1 MLQRRFIVALGVAGA
16 LVAAGCGNSES
27 SDTDARTK
35 NAALGA
41 TTTTAK
47 SGTSGAV
54 TITATSK
61 TTLAS
66 AALSAVTSPL
76 ESETGGVIE
85 PRVSLAWSKYAKPA
99 YKPQVLDLTTKRL
112 DPSVL
117 ERLKKVGE
125 QVPLLPVIVGLPVV
139 YDPVKRAAEL
149 SSTQTK
155 GISTDGLSERPKV
168 GKIPVIT
175 TDAAILTATKAL
187 SDYLDSMPDWQ
198 WLTRSAP
205 SGDLFRAADLFH
217 GTEASTSQTPSTQT
231 KPVTGQSFVA
241 QLGQTPF
248 VRLLIT
254 AAEVED
260 LAARGLITS
269 ATVDNYSVI
278 SLDQSTPVIGS
289 HEPTTF
295 GGATGAGTSVA
306 IFDSGVLAT
315 HPAFG
320 RRVVRQR
327 CFSTDSLCANGN
339 SSDTAANSALPC
351 SFSPGCDHGTHV
363 AGIAAGAAVSTS
375 TVGSPAADGSTVA
388 TGSPTWHAGIAPGA
402 NILAYRLASQRGDG
416 TPGFWNA
423 DFILAAGDVST
434 IAASQNVAAVN
445 YSVGTR
451 ATYADSDCGSSL
463 ISRSGNTATSSD
475 TSAFVAAID
484 TLQAQNVAV
493 VIAAGNESS
502 RSQNSFPGCLREAV
516 SVSSTAIEDSVAT
529 YSNVSAGR
537 TDLFAPG
544 GDWSTP
550 GDAIIAASANGAAV
564 NTATFEG
571 KNGTSMAAPT
581 VAGAWALVRQL
592 NPAMNVESV
601 LNMFQTEGVSVTDGR
616 RNGSVT
622 KPRLNLANIL
632 PLDTTS
638 GISNVVAT
646 FNGKR
651 NTMSQGVGLTR
662 SAATAPW
669 TGTIR
674 FAAGAF
680 APGTAEAAYLFFST
694 RGGAPRSVSVNGRA
708 YQAEITQSGYS
719 DTPCR
724 AKAPMRSYRVQLV
737 ATTLAADNR
746 VSIDMPTSAV
756 VDGVSLFLVSSA
768 IPGVINTGSVIITD
782 GLGVMNG
789 ESRQMSAA
797 LPLRGDMAG
806 RPVGFHVA
814 VADGQRTSGG
824 KAANESGILFKTS
837 SSAAG
842 TMVTAANQFTG
853 SDGMNWDDHT
863 YDLSGKGITGSPGL
877 LVVSHTGVAATAASD
892 CLAFVAAMLNVGSQP
907 LGALTAT
914 LSPTSLGTGPTVDRG
929 VVRPAIAFVSV
940 G

>member
-16 LVAAGCGNSES
+16 LVVAGCGNSES
-27 SDTDARTK
+27 SDADARTK

-54 TITATSK
+54 TTTATSK

-66 AALSAVTSPL
+66 AALSTVTSPL
-76 ESETGGVIE
+76 ASETGGVIE
-85 PRVSLAWSKYAKPA
+85 PRASLAWSKYAKPA

-198 WLTRSAP
+198 WLTRSVLP
-205 SGDLFRAADLFH
+205 RDMFRAADLYQ
-217 GTEASTSQTPSTQT
+217 GIEPTTSQTPDTQA
-231 KPVTGQSFVA
+231 KPVTGASFVA

-248 VRLLIT
+248 VRLLLKP
-254 AAEVED
+254 AEIED
-260 LAARGLITS
+260 LAGKGLI
-269 ATVDNYSVI
+269 ASVAI
-278 SLDQSTPVIGS
+278 DRYAEPLLDQSMPVIGS
-289 HEPTTF
+289 DESTTF
-295 GGATGAGTSVA
+295 GAASGTGTSIA
-306 IFDSGVLAT
+306 IFDTGVLAS

-320 RRVVRQR
+320 VRVVRQR
-327 CFSTDSLCANGN
+327 CFSAGSRCANGGT
-339 SSDTAANSALPC
+339 SDTSVNSALPC
-351 SFSPGCDHGTHV
+351 TFHAGCDHGTHV
-363 AGIAAGAAVSTS
+363 AGIAAGASVPTS
-375 TVGSPAADGSTVA
+375 TIASPAADGSTVSSGA
-388 TGSPTWHAGIAPGA
+388 SRWHAGVAPGA
-402 NILAYRLASQRGDG
+402 NVLAYRLANQGRSGKP
-416 TPGFWNA
+416 TFWDS
-423 DFILAAGDVST
+423 DFIAAAGDLGTVATSR
-434 IAASQNVAAVN
+434 NVVAVN
-445 YSVGTR
+445 FSVGSNT
-451 ATYADSDCGSSL
+451 TYADSACGSTMTDSDGTTWDA
-463 ISRSGNTATSSD
+463 SATI
-475 TSAFVAAID
+475 AAID

-493 VIAAGNESS
+493 VIASGNNSS
-502 RSQNSFPGCLREAV
+502 RSGGSYPGCLAEPV
-516 SVSSTAIEDSVAT
+516 SVSSTAIEDTVAS
-529 YSNVSAGR
+529 YADVSAGR

-544 GDWSTP
+544 GDWSTA
-550 GDAIIAASANGAAV
+550 GSAIIAPSADGEFV
-564 NTATFEG
+564 DTATFEG

-581 VAGAWALVRQL
+581 VAGAWALVRQI
-592 NPAMNVESV
+592 NPTMNVESV
-601 LNMFQTEGVSVTDGR
+601 LNMFRTEGVSVTDGR
-616 RNGSVT
+616 SGGTVT
-622 KPRLNLANIL
+622 KPRLSLANIL

-646 FNGKR
+646 FTGKR
-651 NTMSQGVGLTR
+651 DTMSQGVGLTR
-662 SAATAPW
+662 STATAPW

-674 FAAGAF
+674 FAAF
-680 APGTAEAAYLFFST
+680 LPWVEAAYLFFST

-756 VDGVSLFLVSSA
+756 VDGVSLFLVSPQFAERAYS
-768 IPGVINTGSVIITD
+768 NLTTVIITD

-797 LPLRGDMAG
+797 LPLGADMAG

-914 LSPTSLGTGPTVDRG
+914 LSPTSRGTGPTVDRG
-929 VVRPAIAFVSV
+929 VVRPVIAFLSV

>member
-54 TITATSK
+54 TTTATSK

-76 ESETGGVIE
+76 ASETGGVIE

-198 WLTRSAP
+198 WQTRSVLP
-205 SGDLFRAADLFH
+205 RDMFRAADLYQ
-217 GTEASTSQTPSTQT
+217 GIEPTTSQTPDTQA
-231 KPVTGQSFVA
+231 KPVTGASFVA

-248 VRLLIT
+248 VRVLLKP
-254 AAEVED
+254 AEIED
-260 LAARGLITS
+260 LAGKGLI
-269 ATVDNYSVI
+269 ASVAI
-278 SLDQSTPVIGS
+278 DRYAELLLDQSMPVIGS
-289 HEPTTF
+289 DESTTF
-295 GGATGAGTSVA
+295 GAASGTGTSIA
-306 IFDSGVLAT
+306 IFDTGVLAS

-320 RRVVRQR
+320 ARVVRQR
-327 CFSTDSLCANGN
+327 CFSAGSSCANGGT
-339 SSDTAANSALPC
+339 SDTSVNSALPC
-351 SFSPGCDHGTHV
+351 AFHANCDHGTHV
-363 AGIAAGAAVSTS
+363 AGIAAGASVPTS
-375 TVGSPAADGSTVA
+375 TIASPAADGSTVSSGA
-388 TGSPTWHAGIAPGA
+388 SRWHAGVAPGA
-402 NILAYRLASQRGDG
+402 NVLAYRLGDQG
-416 TPGFWNA
+416 RSGRPSFWDS
-423 DFILAAGDVST
+423 DFIAAAGDLGTVATSR
-434 IAASQNVAAVN
+434 NVVAVN
-445 YSVGTR
+445 YSVGTP
-451 ATYADSDCGSSL
+451 AIYADSACGSTMTDD
-463 ISRSGNTATSSD
+463 GAWMD
-475 TSAFVAAID
+475 TSAMIAAID

-493 VIAAGNESS
+493 IIASGNNSS
-502 RSQNSFPGCLREAV
+502 RSGGSYPGCLAEPV
-516 SVSSTAIEDSVAT
+516 SVSSTAIEDTVAS
-529 YSNVSAGR
+529 YADVSAGR

-544 GDWSTP
+544 GDWSTA
-550 GDAIIAASANGAAV
+550 GSAIIAPSAGGAAV

-581 VAGAWALVRQL
+581 VAGAWALVRQI
-592 NPAMNVESV
+592 NPTMNVESV
-601 LNMFQTEGVSVTDGR
+601 LNMFRTEGVSVTDGR
-616 RNGSVT
+616 SGGTVT
-622 KPRLNLANIL
+622 KPRLSLANIL

-646 FNGKR
+646 FTGKR

-768 IPGVINTGSVIITD
+768 IRGVINTGSVIITD

-797 LPLRGDMAG
+797 LPLRADMAG

-892 CLAFVAAMLNVGSQP
+892 CLAFVAAMLNVGYRP
-907 LGALTAT
+907 LGALTAA
-914 LSPTSLGTGPTVDRG
+914 LSPTSPGTGPTVDRG

>member
-54 TITATSK
+54 TTTATSK

-76 ESETGGVIE
+76 ASETGGVIE

-125 QVPLLPVIVGLPVV
+125 QVQLLPVIVGLPVV

-198 WLTRSAP
+198 WLTRSVLP
-205 SGDLFRAADLFH
+205 RDMFRAADLYQ
-217 GTEASTSQTPSTQT
+217 GIEPTTSQTPDTQA
-231 KPVTGQSFVA
+231 KPVTGASFVA

-248 VRLLIT
+248 VRVLLKP
-254 AAEVED
+254 AEIED
-260 LAARGLITS
+260 LAGKGLI
-269 ATVDNYSVI
+269 ASVAI
-278 SLDQSTPVIGS
+278 DRYAELLLDQSMPVIGS
-289 HEPTTF
+289 DESTTF
-295 GGATGAGTSVA
+295 GAASGTGTSIA
-306 IFDSGVLAT
+306 IFDTGVLAS

-320 RRVVRQR
+320 ARVVRQR
-327 CFSTDSLCANGN
+327 CFSAGSSCANGGT
-339 SSDTAANSALPC
+339 SDTSVNSALPC
-351 SFSPGCDHGTHV
+351 TFHAQCDHGTHV
-363 AGIAAGAAVSTS
+363 AGIAAGASVPTS
-375 TVGSPAADGSTVA
+375 TIASPAADGSTVSSGA
-388 TGSPTWHAGIAPGA
+388 SQWHAGVAPGA
-402 NILAYRLASQRGDG
+402 NVLAYRLASQRSDG
-416 TPGFWNA
+416 RPGAWDS
-423 DFILAAGDVST
+423 DFIAAAGDLGTVATSR
-434 IAASQNVAAVN
+434 NVVAVN
-445 YSVGTR
+445 YSYGSN
-451 ATYADSDCGSSL
+451 TYADSACA
-463 ISRSGNTATSSD
+463 ATMTNSD
-475 TSAFVAAID
+475 GTTWDASATIAAID

-493 VIAAGNESS
+493 VIASGNSSSTS
-502 RSQNSFPGCLREAV
+502 RSSFPGCLAEPV
-516 SVSSTAIEDSVAT
+516 SVSSTAIEDTVAS
-529 YSNVSAGR
+529 YANVSAGR

-544 GDWSTP
+544 GDWSTA
-550 GDAIIAASANGAAV
+550 GSAIIAPSANGAAV

-581 VAGAWALVRQL
+581 VAGAWALVRQI
-592 NPAMNVESV
+592 NPTMNVESV
-601 LNMFQTEGVSVTDGR
+601 LNMFRTEGVSVTDGR
-616 RNGSVT
+616 SGGTVT
-622 KPRLNLANIL
+622 KPRLSLANIL

-768 IPGVINTGSVIITD
+768 IRGVINTGSVIITD

-797 LPLRGDMAG
+797 LPLRADMAG